1 VNIDTNASNQQSDG
15 DTDDLIEDA
24 KNFVKAADIKLVDME
39 DWKDIDEKRRK
50 RRLTRSERNKR
61 RMNEEMA
68 SDGEDTTDMLSRKSC
83 EPFLPRRI
91 SDLREGN
98 LVRVISAA
106 GGKVSPGVVRYI
118 GYVEGEERVGV
129 ELHENMG
136 DSDGICNGRFYFKCL
151 PGYGQFVGLSRI
163 VLAWRT

>member
-1 VNIDTNASNQQSDG
+1 
-15 DTDDLIEDA
+15 
-24 KNFVKAADIKLVDME
+24 ME

-61 RMNEEMA
+61 RMNKEMA

-106 GGKVSPGVVRYI
+106 GGKVSPGVVR
-118 GYVEGEERVGV
+118 
-129 ELHENMG
+129 
-136 DSDGICNGRFYFKCL
+136 
-151 PGYGQFVGLSRI
+151 
-163 VLAWRT
+163 